1 MNDLTIMD
9 WATAERRPATQ
20 EDIDKMQ
27 NILFALSCRSAPVN
41 DDVPDDADFGF
52 LLAMYPNPMRNDGVF
67 VSELKHIEPY
77 HGITGMQGE
86 AVFPAIPETPYRIG
100 TQLPRKF
107 AKELV
112 RRWNAFSAKGHT

>member
-1 MNDLTIMD
+1 MSDLTIYDMSYG
-9 WATAERRPATQ
+9 ERRSATQ

-27 NILFALSCRSAPVN
+27 QILFALSLRPTPVN
-41 DDVPDDADFGF
+41 DDAPNDADFTF

-67 VSELKHIEPY
+67 VAELKEIRPY
-77 HGITGMQGE
+77 QGITGMQGE
-86 AVFPAIPETPYRIG
+86 AVFPTVPETPYRIR

-112 RRWNAFSAKGHT
+112 RRWNVFSQK